1 MRIDQIIDFDS
12 VKEFLACNQNV
23 IRFADYIRAEDLLN
37 TIVDLII
44 SVNILILILFGLTLK
59 WSSQSINPTAI
70 SPCNENIFLVC
81 IVPFVIICYRYEAQK
96 SI

>member
-59 WSSQSINPTAI
+59 
-70 SPCNENIFLVC
+70 
-81 IVPFVIICYRYEAQK
+81 
-96 SI
+96 